1 MANKNQDEEKRVKII
16 FDQNAS
22 TAATDVN
29 KLKASLDK
37 VEVSAKDADKSF
49 KNIDK
54 TFEQVYGDL
63 QPLTTR
69 LGEAEDRLYELSL
82 AGQTTT
88 EEFRLLL
95 QTVANYRRVQIQ
107 TDQTVDAAATTIG
120 QKLGG
125 AAQIAAVGVQGVTA
139 GMALFG
145 DQSEDTEKAL
155 LKVQSAMAFADAI
168 SSVSDL
174 GGQFRVLKALVVEST
189 LVNKAN
195 AAATA
200 LATISQRLF
209 GVAVNTTSTG
219 FKVLKGAIAATGIGL
234 LVVGVVALIQN
245 FDKVKEVALNFIPA
259 LASVGKTISNIV
271 NSVTDFIGLTSQTD
285 RLLAKSKQKAEENIA
300 QNERYLER
308 NASTLS
314 ESRKKEIELN
324 NEHFSR
330 IAEGRFSEAES
341 LLIYNEAQRKEV
353 REKNKILNDLEKAAQ
368 EKRNATAKA
377 LREKAAAARATAI
390 EKEKEEALAGFRRAE
405 DQFDQGL
412 KVQKE
417 ALKSTANALLSDNEL
432 KVQTENE
439 AFAKKLEILKVFNQS
454 TEAVEIE
461 HKRVLAQLNNEFF
474 AGEADKAKKTGE
486 SKILIATQVAE
497 AENTIQQ
504 KQFEVAEKGISL
516 IKSLFGRNKVIQKA
530 SLIAESAIGIAKMII
545 STKAANAAAVLKYAL
560 LPGGTILAAK
570 ESVLNNVSTGIGIA
584 ANVAATAKGLQA
596 LGGGGAPSAPSLNT
610 SGGGGG
616 VQAATAPSVSF
627 NNTAENQIGQSL
639 GKAQANQPAQRVFVL
654 ESDIKD
660 ATNNVK
666 ALVIKNSF

>member
-341 LLIYNEAQRKEV
+341 LLIYNKAQRKEV
-353 REKNKILNDLEKAAQ
+353 REKNKVLNDLEKAAQ

-377 LREKAAAARATAI
+377 LREK
-390 EKEKEEALAGFRRAE
+390 EALELEKFNEENNALIGAANVAKIER
-405 DQFDQGL
+405 
-412 KVQKE
+412 E
-417 ALKSTANALLSDNEL
+417 ALEFIAEQEAQRLRLDSITANVE
-432 KVQTENE
+432 V
-439 AFAKKLEILKVFNQS
+439 I
-454 TEAVEIE
+454 EAVKLGSA
-461 HKRVLAQLNNEFF
+461 KRTAEQE
-474 AGEADKAKKTGE
+474 
-486 SKILIATQVAE
+486 ILIAQQVAE
-497 AENTIQQ
+497 SENTIQQ
-504 KQFEVAEKGISL
+504 KQFEVAERGIAL
-516 IKSLFGRNKVIQKA
+516 ISSIFKKNKVVQKA
-530 SLIAESAIGIAKMII
+530 ALIAESAVAIAKMVIN
-545 STKAANAAAVLKYAL
+545 TRAANIAVRAKNAIIPAPAGIAL
-560 LPGGTILAAK
+560 TATETA
-570 ESVLNNVSTGIGIA
+570 LNNVSTGIGIA
-584 ANVAATAKGLQA
+584 ATIAATAKGLQA
-596 LGGGGAPSAPSLNT
+596 LGGGGAPSSPSL
-610 SGGGGG
+610 SASGGG
-616 VQAATAPSVSF
+616 VQAATAPSVAF

>member
-1 MANKNQDEEKRVKII
+1 MADEEKRVKII

-95 QTVANYRRVQIQ
+95 ETVANYRRVQIQ

-145 DQSEDTEKAL
+145 DTSESTEKAL

-245 FDKVKEVALNFIPA
+245 FDKVKEVVLNFIPA

-271 NSVTDFIGLTSQTD
+271 NSVTDFVGLTSQND
-285 RLLAKSKQKAEENIA
+285 RIIAKSKEQAEKSIA

-324 NEHFSR
+324 NEHFAR

-341 LLIYNEAQRKEV
+341 LVIYNEARRKEV
-353 REKNKILNDLEKAAQ
+353 REKNKILNDLEREAQ
-368 EKRNATAKA
+368 EKRNATAKD
-377 LREKAAAARATAI
+377 LREKAAAELAKFNEENNALIGAANVAKIERDAEDFIAEQEAQQLRLESITANVEAI
-390 EKEKEEALAGFRRAE
+390 EAVKTESAKRTADKEIE
-405 DQFDQGL
+405 
-412 KVQKE
+412 
-417 ALKSTANALLSDNEL
+417 
-432 KVQTENE
+432 
-439 AFAKKLEILKVFNQS
+439 
-454 TEAVEIE
+454 VEIFLE
-461 HKRVLAQLNNEFF
+461 
-474 AGEADKAKKTGE
+474 DAKKTIRE
-486 SKILIATQVAE
+486 KATQSISA
-497 AENTIQQ
+497 
-504 KQFEVAEKGISL
+504 GISL
-516 IKSLFGRNKVIQKA
+516 IASLFGRNRAIQKA
-530 SLIAESAIGIAKMII
+530 ALIADGAVGIAK
-545 STKAANAAAVLKYAL
+545 AVVN
-560 LPGGTILAAK
+560 T
-570 ESVLNNVSTGIGIA
+570 NA
-584 ANVAATAKGLQA
+584 ANVAATAAGASLAIPSGGASVIAAAALVTQNTISAGIGIAGIIAATAKGLSA
-596 LGGGGAPSAPSLNT
+596 LGGGGSVSG
-610 SGGGGG
+610 SSVGGRGGGGGG
-616 VQAATAPSVSF
+616 VQASTAPSVAF

-639 GKAQANQPAQRVFVL
+639 GKAQANQAPIIVNVL
-654 ESDIKD
+654 ESDVTK
-660 ATNNVK
+660 AQNNVQ